1 MRKTQVAWDSKQKEA
16 LAEAQKIYIASDMK
30 TLSFGEFASGFI
42 LQKCNIR
49 HTPVGCER
57 KWSLLQKPTQNPS
70 AKPDK
75 PELPLFGQKSNNSID
90 LKLDKIIEKLEILI
104 KLWQ

>member
-1 MRKTQVAWDSKQKEA
+1 MRKTQVLWDSKQKEA
-16 LAEAQKIYIASDMK
+16 LTEAQKIYIASDMK
-30 TLSFGEFASGFI
+30 TLSFGEFASGYI

-49 HTPVGCER
+49 HTSAGCER
-57 KWSLLQKPTQNPS
+57 MWSVVKKSAQNPS
-70 AKPDK
+70 AKPAK
-75 PELPLFGQKSNNSID
+75 SELPLFGQKTNNPID